1 MDSAKRVLVVEDEDS
16 MRLLLQRVL
25 ESMAGLDITLVD
37 SGEAAVE
44 LATGHA
50 YDLILMDLLM
60 PGIGGIEAL
69 TRIRRASANKATPVI
84 IVSLIDDPDTQ
95 IACRSLGVK
104 DFVVKPITRDAL
116 LQAVGN
122 ALA

>member
-69 TRIRRASANKATPVI
+69 TRIRRASANQATPVI